1 MTFYKIFHLKP
12 GVKLTLNLIYGGG
25 MKDVKIKMPEAQ
37 TQNWEKRE
45 KGESRQNSITGITVS
60 VFISEI
66 KKKTTLIVLMDF
78 FFRRETPFPE
88 M

>member
-1 MTFYKIFHLKP
+1 MSKLKCLRHRL
-12 GVKLTLNLIYGGG
+12 KT
-25 MKDVKIKMPEAQ
+25 
-37 TQNWEKRE
+37 EKRERE